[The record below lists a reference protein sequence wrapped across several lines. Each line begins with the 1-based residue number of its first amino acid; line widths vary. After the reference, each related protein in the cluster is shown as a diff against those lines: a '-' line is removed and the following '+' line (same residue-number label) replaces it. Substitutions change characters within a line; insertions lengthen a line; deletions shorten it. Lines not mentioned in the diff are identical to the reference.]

1 MRARKKEHAPPA
13 RMKQFIWKP
22 PKEPPKA
29 ADDTDD
35 NTRAKPKTGRSRTPS
50 TSRSKSVDDMD
61 KNQLVRSMVWEHPP
75 AVLDVG
81 TLAGNV
87 KRVLSS
93 EPNLQE
99 EVVDTIQEASRL
111 AADTK
116 RKAQRLIGKYLET
129 LRLENVSEMDREILD
144 NLCERV
150 KPKETSSNGSDEEA
164 DNVESE
170 DASTELDGKGSTQF
184 MFLSSFLK
192 FLYSG
197 NFPDDG
203 KTGKSVNNLI
213 RRLEEHQHQDEPL
226 HPDEREPIFKLRRPR
241 GTLNETMPYTPTDLV
256 RSVASQLRVELKK
269 IYRNGSHDLSDKLK
283 ALQEKGLLA
292 EDTDYRIRS
301 DVSAI
306 ENFLRLNRISNQSRR
321 IVPLSTSEQPFVS
334 FSERELISFFW
345 KREPLKKKLLEMVQD
360 DDPGAGT
367 LADVQVWIRA
377 KEPGHLIKRLI
388 CDVDPPGLTS
398 RQRGKLGYRGA
409 VKLLSLDQIATH
421 LSNIQQPS
429 FNPSNYREKGYV
441 LRGSLRTD
449 GYRIQLS
456 AFKLKELQAIRFR
469 RLEDGR
475 LPPRLTTTV

>member
-1 MRARKKEHAPPA
+1 MHALLKANRKTQASSPKEDIVRLRSSKTFNRYKTVESPAPSRSKTAQSDQEPASSVSPASSVENKGHPALPRTRIPRHRPRYSFKMRARKKEHAPPA

-129 LRLENVSEMDREILD
+129 LRLEDVSEMDREILD

-170 DASTELDGKGSTQF
+170 DASTELDGKGST
-184 MFLSSFLK
+184 
-192 FLYSG
+192 
-197 NFPDDG
+197 
-203 KTGKSVNNLI
+203 
-213 RRLEEHQHQDEPL
+213 
-226 HPDEREPIFKLRRPR
+226 
-241 GTLNETMPYTPTDLV
+241 
-256 RSVASQLRVELKK
+256 
-269 IYRNGSHDLSDKLK
+269 
-283 ALQEKGLLA
+283 
-292 EDTDYRIRS
+292 
-301 DVSAI
+301 
-306 ENFLRLNRISNQSRR
+306 
-321 IVPLSTSEQPFVS
+321 
-334 FSERELISFFW
+334 
-345 KREPLKKKLLEMVQD
+345 
-360 DDPGAGT
+360 
-367 LADVQVWIRA
+367 
-377 KEPGHLIKRLI
+377 
-388 CDVDPPGLTS
+388 
-398 RQRGKLGYRGA
+398 
-409 VKLLSLDQIATH
+409 
-421 LSNIQQPS
+421 
-429 FNPSNYREKGYV
+429 
-441 LRGSLRTD
+441 
-449 GYRIQLS
+449 
-456 AFKLKELQAIRFR
+456 
-469 RLEDGR
+469 
-475 LPPRLTTTV
+475 